1 MMVIT
6 ILFSCYHPMNSLII
20 QVKILD
26 LCNFDFFNTVDL
38 YNSIFKFEE
47 GGSFSQIFEQAGF
60 DGHNFIL
67 GIGPMFLAYVAF
79 PIFVLFHQL
88 ARGILSKKFTNK
100 FIKGLTSDI
109 NYRNIVVKF
118 LFGGAVEIGI
128 TALVT
133 VKFSTKTD
141 FYKPQEVF
149 QYSLAVATLIALVFA
164 PAYTFASAKAYRDG
178 ILNEE
183 SHEKVSSK
191 HKGLFN

>member
-1 MMVIT
+1 
-6 ILFSCYHPMNSLII
+6 
-20 QVKILD
+20 
-26 LCNFDFFNTVDL
+26 
-38 YNSIFKFEE
+38 
-47 GGSFSQIFEQAGF
+47 
-60 DGHNFIL
+60 
-67 GIGPMFLAYVAF
+67 MFLAYLAF
-79 PIFVLFHQL
+79 PLFVLIHQVSRFLL
-88 ARGILSKKFTNK
+88 AGKVTNRYIK
-100 FIKGLTSDI
+100 EFIRPK
-109 NYRNIVVKF
+109 NYKNIVVKF

-164 PAYTFASAKAYRDG
+164 PVYTFASAKAYRDG